1 LIHFDIAGP
10 TINRKEVA
18 MDISGTTTRDLKLGI
33 NGFGRIGKLTVWH
46 FVASKHF
53 KELVVN
59 IGRQVGTSLGDIA
72 HYLERDSTYGWLHTF
87 LYGQAAKP
95 VVTDIDEASGSLKVD
110 GITLKILR
118 QHRNP
123 AEIPWQFEG
132 VRLVVDTTGQ
142 FLDPTLPPDHPQGS
156 LRGHLEAGAQKVVV
170 SAPFKFKDKGKDL
183 RGAMPDDAV
192 TTVMGINHSD
202 YDPRSH
208 VIVSNASCTTTCLA
222 HMMKPLLNAL
232 GPKKILSASMATVH
246 AATGSQQV
254 LDRLPKSG
262 KTDLRKNRS
271 IMNNIILTT
280 TGAAKAL
287 RLVIPEMEQIGFI
300 AESVRIPTSTGS
312 LIILVLN
319 LQENLTGGSIRRSMI
334 NDIYRQA
341 AAVDPCGYLHYSD
354 VQNVSGDIIGRP
366 RAAAIIEGHETHTR
380 TAELSIDLESVPGL
394 NKALI
399 PAEGEKII
407 RIPITQAVIYGWY
420 DNEMGSYVSMLGDRI
435 VSIAEHL

>member
-1 LIHFDIAGP
+1 MAQ
-10 TINRKEVA
+10 
-18 MDISGTTTRDLKLGI
+18 SGDTTQGLKLGI

-46 FVASKHF
+46 FVGRKYFS
-53 KELVVN
+53 ELVVN
-59 IGRQVGTSLGDIA
+59 LGRQVGTSIEDLA
-72 HYLERDSTYGWLHTF
+72 HYIERDSTYGSLHTY
-87 LYGQAAKP
+87 LHGHSAKP
-95 VVTDIDEASGSLKVD
+95 VIADLDETNGSMTVD
-110 GITLKILR
+110 GTPVKFLR
-118 QHRNP
+118 EHRNP
-123 AEIPWQFEG
+123 AQIQWRSEK
-132 VRLVVDTTGQ
+132 VRIVVDTTGQ
-142 FLDPTLPPDHPQGS
+142 FLEPTLPPDHTSGS
-156 LRGHLEAGAQKVVV
+156 LRGHLDAGAEKVIT
-170 SAPFKFKDKGKDL
+170 SAPFKFQDKGADL
-183 RGAMPDDAV
+183 KGAMPEDAV
-192 TTVMGINHSD
+192 TTVMGINDSD
-202 YDPRSH
+202 YDPRRH
-208 VIVSNASCTTTCLA
+208 VLISNASCTTTCLA

-254 LDRLPKSG
+254 LDRLPQTG

-319 LQENLTGGSIRRSMI
+319 LQDNLTGGSIRRVMI

-341 AAVDPCGYLHYSD
+341 ATIDPNGYLHYSD
-354 VQNVSGDIIGRP
+354 KQNVSGDIIGTP

-380 TAELSIDLESVPGL
+380 TAELTIDLETVPGL

-399 PAEGEKII
+399 PAQGDKML
-407 RIPITQAVIYGWY
+407 RIPVTQAVIYGWY
-420 DNEMGSYVSMLGDRI
+420 DNEMGSYVNMLGDRT
-435 VSIAEHL
+435 VSIAEHM